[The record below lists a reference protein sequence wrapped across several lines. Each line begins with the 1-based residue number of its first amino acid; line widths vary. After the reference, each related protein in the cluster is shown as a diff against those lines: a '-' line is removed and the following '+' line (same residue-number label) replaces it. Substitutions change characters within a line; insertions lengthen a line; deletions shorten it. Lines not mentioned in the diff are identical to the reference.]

1 MMEQL
6 LKTEIIGILNDI
18 QRGNAPVLTENETIP
33 KYVETSEHK
42 FDMVD
47 SEDGLPIREFETGT
61 AHYINGN
68 RDDTYNLKIICYDD
82 FIHQFTFDDGKGH
95 THVNRLK
102 EGVRVA
108 DFLIYEQS
116 ESKAIFIVHEL
127 SNEASNKKIKV
138 AKKQLSDTLNQ
149 LYKSEEIGKYI
160 DSFKQKL
167 CYLSA
172 KDNRKVVESEGMADG
187 FNEIYKVLPEPI
199 QFNWGQ
205 IGTHKFS
212 AFETS
217 FVQLKK

>member
-1 MMEQL
+1 MEQL
-6 LKTEIIGILNDI
+6 LKAEIIGILNAI

-42 FDMVD
+42 FDLVD
-47 SEDGLPIREFETGT
+47 SKDGLPIREFETGT

-68 RDDTYNLKIICYDD
+68 EDDTYNLKIICYDD

-95 THVNRLK
+95 THVSRLK
-102 EGVRVA
+102 DGVKV
-108 DFLIYEQS
+108 
-116 ESKAIFIVHEL
+116 L
-127 SNEASNKKIKV
+127 SDEASEKKIRV

-149 LYKSEEIGKYI
+149 LYKSGKIGKYI
-160 DSFKQKL
+160 DGFEQKL

-172 KDNRKVVESEGMADG
+172 KDSRRYVASEGMADG

-217 FVQLKK
+217 FVRLMK

>member
-1 MMEQL
+1 MEQI
-6 LKTEIIGILNDI
+6 LKTEIVEVLNTI
-18 QRGNAPVLTENETIP
+18 QRGDAPALTENEIVP
-33 KYVETSEHK
+33 KCVETSEHK
-42 FDMVD
+42 FDLVD
-47 SEDGLPIREFETGT
+47 SKDALPIREFETGT
-61 AHYINGN
+61 AHYINGEEN
-68 RDDTYNLKIICYDD
+68 DTYNLKIICYDD

-102 EGVRVA
+102 DGVKVA

-127 SNEASNKKIKV
+127 SDEAPEKKIKV
-138 AKKQLSDTLNQ
+138 ARKQLSDTLNQ
-149 LYKSEEIGKYI
+149 LYKSEKIGKYI
-160 DSFKQKL
+160 DGFEQKL

-172 KDNRKVVESEGMADG
+172 KDSRRVVESEGMADG
-187 FNEIYKVLPEPI
+187 FNEIYRVLPEPI

-217 FVQLKK
+217 FVQLMK

>member
-6 LKTEIIGILNDI
+6 LKIEIIGILNDI

-68 RDDTYNLKIICYDD
+68 KDDTYNLKIICYDD